1 MKFTLLS
8 AAGIGVVAACVVSA
22 QAGQGTYVPSEKVAA
37 GGTLV
42 AAPNVNIQ
50 ISKRT
55 ATGEVELHEKAT
67 DTFYVLSGVA
77 TFVVGGQATGMKTTA
92 PNEQRGPSMTGGTTY
107 TLKKGDVMVVPAGT
121 THWFKEI
128 KEPFE
133 SYIVKSIAP

>member
-1 MKFTLLS
+1 MKVAWLLG
-8 AAGIGVVAACVVSA
+8 AVFVVAATYVVSA
-22 QAGQGTYVPSEKVAA
+22 QAGQGTYVPSEKAAA

-42 AAPNVNIQ
+42 TAPNVSIQ

-55 ATGEVELHEKAT
+55 ATGEVEIHEKAT

-77 TFVVGGQATGMKTTA
+77 IFVVGRQPTGMKTPA
-92 PNEQRGPSMTGGTTY
+92 PGELRGPSMTGGTTY
-107 TLKKGDVMVVPAGT
+107 TLKKGDVMVVPAGV